1 MILLANQLAGKMSTL
16 ISIESKI
23 VDAKHK
29 HNDEQVVLELENK
42 RSAMIRNFTRDEL
55 LVIHKLKIKSP
66 ASSCMLHMKRG
77 FAISFYLMKDKVY

>member
-66 ASSCMLHMKRG
+66 ASSCMLHKKRG
-77 FAISFYLMKDKVY
+77 FAMSFYLMKDKVY